1 MALYF
6 PAVSTKP
13 SNVNSDPAD
22 QPKLPTAPPP
32 VVTAPPPMLSEPLP
46 KTAGGP
52 SSGRKLLANLLS
64 FFLALFLASGLA
76 SVVDDT
82 CVLLLGSHLF
92 TAISGMVSGL
102 TLLVVIL
109 VYGLMGLTP
118 LIPKR
123 IVLPVVCLIAAAC
136 FATLPTA
143 IYAYRWILR
152 ADLIAACLT
161 VALSL
166 GLLRWL
172 HAGWKF
178 RWPLVADR
186 HLGTR
191 SFSWWNLVAFVLL
204 NLFVVLPATVA
215 YVGGC
220 ASLAVSHFTDGFV
233 ALRPGGVV
241 LQARKYVRD
250 DGRTIVLFPMS
261 HIAESDFYRS
271 VEQSVTSNSVVL
283 LEGVKD
289 SQNLLTNHISYQRA
303 AKALHLAEQHED
315 FDPKQG
321 RLVPADVDVQEF
333 TSNTIAVLNLVT
345 LVHSQG
351 LNAHTLSLLLQFSP
365 SEEVEQQ
372 LLEDLLLK
380 RNRHLL
386 QELFARLPEAD
397 SFIIPWGAAHM
408 AGLAKEIQKSG
419 FHLVGTRDFVSIRFG
434 GKAGSGG
441 GGGWTPHAENS
452 H

>member
-6 PAVSTKP
+6 PARSTK
-13 SNVNSDPAD
+13 SFKVNSEPTDR
-22 QPKLPTAPPP
+22 PKLPGAPPP
-32 VVTAPPPMLSEPLP
+32 VVTPPPPLISAPLP
-46 KTAGGP
+46 KTPGGP
-52 SSGRKLLANLLS
+52 TAGRTLLAHLLS
-64 FFLALFLASGLA
+64 LFLALFVASGLA
-76 SVVDDT
+76 SVMDDA
-82 CVLLLGSHLF
+82 CVLLLGNHLF

-102 TLLVVIL
+102 ALLVVLL

-118 LIPKR
+118 LVPKR
-123 IVLPVVCLIAAAC
+123 IVLPVVGLVVAS
-136 FATLPTA
+136 FLATLPTA
-143 IYAYRWILR
+143 IYAYRWILKV
-152 ADLIAACLT
+152 DLITACLT
-161 VALSL
+161 VALGL

-172 HAGWKF
+172 QGGWKF
-178 RWPLVADR
+178 GWPLVADQQ
-186 HLGTR
+186 LGAR
-191 SFSWWNLVAFVLL
+191 SFSWWHLVAFVLL
-204 NLFVVLPATVA
+204 NLFVALPATVA

-220 ASLAVSHFTDGFV
+220 ASLAVSHFTEGFV
-233 ALRPGGVV
+233 TLRPSGVV

-283 LEGVKD
+283 LEGVRD

-303 AKALHLAEQHED
+303 ARALHLAEQHED
-315 FDPKQG
+315 FELKQG
-321 RLVPADVDVQEF
+321 RLVPADVDVREF

-351 LNAHTLSLLLQFSP
+351 LNLHTLSILVQFTP

-372 LLEDLLLK
+372 LLEDLLFK

-408 AGLAKEIQKSG
+408 SGLAKEIQKSG
-419 FHLVGTRDFVSIRFG
+419 FHLVSTRDYVSIRFG
-434 GKAGSGG
+434 GKASASGG
-441 GGGWTPHAENS
+441 GWVPHAENS

>member
-6 PAVSTKP
+6 PARSTKP
-13 SNVNSDPAD
+13 TKVNSEPPDR
-22 QPKLPTAPPP
+22 PKLPAVPPP
-32 VVTAPPPMLSEPLP
+32 VVASPPPLIAAPLP
-46 KTAGGP
+46 PTHGGAAAG
-52 SSGRKLLANLLS
+52 RQLLAHLLS
-64 FFLALFLASGLA
+64 VLLVLFVASGLA
-76 SVVDDT
+76 SVVDDA

-92 TAISGMVSGL
+92 TTISGMVSGL
-102 TLLVVIL
+102 TLLVVLL
-109 VYGLMGLTP
+109 VYGLLGLTP
-118 LIPKR
+118 LVPKR
-123 IVLPVVCLIAAAC
+123 LVLPVVGLIGASFLAA
-136 FATLPTA
+136 LPTA
-143 IYAYRWILR
+143 IYAYSWILKV
-152 ADLIAACLT
+152 DLITACLT
-161 VALSL
+161 VALGL

-172 HAGWKF
+172 HDGWKF
-178 RWPLVADR
+178 GWPLVADNQ
-186 HLGTR
+186 LGAR
-191 SFSWWNLVAFVLL
+191 SFSWWHLAAFVLL

-215 YVGGC
+215 YMGGC

-233 ALRPGGVV
+233 TLRPSGVV
-241 LQARKYVRD
+241 LQARKYLRD

-283 LEGVKD
+283 LEGVRD

-315 FDPKQG
+315 FELKQG
-321 RLVPADVDVQEF
+321 RLVPADVDVREF
-333 TSNTIAVLNLVT
+333 SSNTIAVLNLVT

-351 LNAHTLSLLLQFSP
+351 LNPHTLSILLQFTP
-365 SEEVEQQ
+365 SEAVEQQ

-380 RNRHLL
+380 RNQHLL

-408 AGLAKEIQKSG
+408 SGLAKEIKKSG
-419 FHLVGTRDFVSIRFG
+419 FHLVGTRDYVSIRFG
-434 GKAGSGG
+434 GKPGASG
-441 GGGWTPHAENS
+441 GGGWTPHSENF